1 MEIFK
6 KEKSIESLLSLL
18 DIPRSEFLFDH
29 KQGIGPYDPEFFE
42 KNHACRQASEQRAEK
57 ALQAMTDEDLWEL
70 CETLGRLD
78 SFALEYSLFE
88 PPPWY
93 AGGFGVCV
101 YKPDYEYWA
110 KMDFWTLE
118 EAACLSL
125 GFQPEKMP
133 QYRDRKPFP
142 YQALDFFRGR
152 VSLIPRAPFSTKF
165 DHDRVSPAA
174 FVGWAENKLLEIPAE
189 LIQAVK
195 ADKEPHRPKML
206 NSVDKRQY
214 DSALKVILGLLSSQF
229 GYREGKVTPEMKSD
243 IVSGLDELGLNLD
256 RKTLIKTL
264 NESQASRKRFEKE
277 QKKRDEKDV

>member
-1 MEIFK
+1 
-6 KEKSIESLLSLL
+6 
-18 DIPRSEFLFDH
+18 
-29 KQGIGPYDPEFFE
+29 
-42 KNHACRQASEQRAEK
+42 
-57 ALQAMTDEDLWEL
+57 MTDEDLLEL
-70 CETLGRLD
+70 CDADRLD
-78 SFALEYSLFE
+78 SFAIAYSLFE

-133 QYRDRKPFP
+133 RYRDRPSLP
-142 YQALDFFRGR
+142 YQAVDFFRGR
-152 VSLIPRAPFSTKF
+152 VSLIQRAPFSTKF

-229 GYREGKVTPEMKSD
+229 GYREGEVTPEMKSD